1 MTKMLGTIGATVDAI
16 TAGVAVFLLAHL
28 LIAIT
33 IICLALRMF
42 WFRIEQLPLVS
53 ILALSHAAK
62 TLRMLSNDGRSG
74 RPTLRLSFG
83 KGLER
88 RRSLVAGGD
97 RAGGQLR
104 CGAAKEGKGV
114 FRQRMPR
121 ADSAAILP
129 PARVILVT

>member
-97 RAGGQLR
+97 RAGGR
-104 CGAAKEGKGV
+104 FAAV
-114 FRQRMPR
+114 RQRREKACFARECRVPTRQQFCPLR
-121 ADSAAILP
+121 ASFW
-129 PARVILVT
+129 